1 METITAYKLTD
12 GSIVENQRE
21 AITKQNYLNFETK
34 IKHLFFEIENDCFN
48 DDDKEK
54 IFSFIVE
61 NKKQLKTIFK
71 NAE

>member
-21 AITKQNYLNFETK
+21 AITKQNYLNFESK
-34 IKHLFFEIENDCFN
+34 IKDLFFEKDYF

-61 NKKQLKTIFK
+61 NKKQLRTIFK

>member
-1 METITAYKLTD
+1 MKTITAYKLTD
-12 GSIVENQRE
+12 GSIVENQRD

-34 IKHLFFEIENDCFN
+34 IKGLFFEIENANFN

-61 NKKQLKTIFK
+61 NKKQLRIIFK

>member
-1 METITAYKLTD
+1 MKTITAYKLTD
-12 GSIVENQRE
+12 GSIVENQTE
-21 AITKQNYLNFETK
+21 AMTKQNYLNFESK
-34 IKHLFFEIENDCFN
+34 IKDLFFEKDYF

-61 NKKQLKTIFK
+61 NKKQLRIIFK

>member
-1 METITAYKLTD
+1 MKTITAYKLTD
-12 GSIVENQRE
+12 GSIVENQRD

-34 IKHLFFEIENDCFN
+34 IKDLFFENANFN

-61 NKKQLKTIFK
+61 NKQQLRIIFK

>member
-34 IKHLFFEIENDCFN
+34 INIANY
-48 DDDKEK
+48 
-54 IFSFIVE
+54 
-61 NKKQLKTIFK
+61 KKGNTS
-71 NAE
+71 